1 MKVREVRLFKNPN
14 QSFVFYHETDSFSNW
29 HYHPEYELVLIKE
42 GEGIRLVGDHIERF
56 EKDDLAFLG
65 SYLPH
70 EWRCLN
76 TYYQPDGKFKGEGL
90 VIQFMHDSF
99 GKNFFDLPEN
109 HDLSNFLKNSSQGCS
124 IYGRTRERIK
134 LLMEAMVDME
144 ERDRLYNL
152 FSIFHI
158 LGSSNEF
165 RLLSSPA
172 FLGPYQAV
180 GNEPFKDVIQYIH
193 QNFQKEIRVDELL
206 EISHMSNTTF
216 FTSFKK
222 MYRMTFKKYLLSIRI
237 GYACRLLADE
247 NLNISQIAY
256 ESGFENL
263 SNFNRQFKTIKG
275 CTPGEYKKRFKRHHM
290 MEII

>member
-1 MKVREVRLFKNPN
+1 MKVREVRLFKTPN
-14 QSFVFYHETDSFSNW
+14 QSFVFYHETESFSGWN
-29 HYHPEYELVLIKE
+29 YHPEYELVLIKK

-56 EKDDLAFLG
+56 EQDDLAFLG

-70 EWRCLN
+70 EWRCLD
-76 TYYQPDGKFKGEGL
+76 TYYDPDGEFKGEGL
-90 VIQFMHDSF
+90 VVQFMHDSF

-109 HDLSNFLKNSSQGCS
+109 HDLLNFLKNSSQGCS
-124 IYGRTRERIK
+124 VYGSTRDRIK
-134 LLMEAMVDME
+134 VLMEDMIGMSE
-144 ERDRLYNL
+144 KDRLYNL
-152 FSIFHI
+152 FAIFRI
-158 LGSSNEF
+158 LGTSLEY

-172 FLGPYQAV
+172 FIEPYQSN
-180 GNEPFKDVIQYIH
+180 GNELFKHVIQYIH

-247 NLNISQIAY
+247 TLNISQIAY

-263 SNFNRQFKTIKG
+263 SNFNRQFKSIKG
-275 CTPGEYKKRFKRHHM
+275 CTPGEYKKRFKGNHM
-290 MEII
+290 MEVI